1 MPNGSLT
8 RTISVPWLEPVAMAP
23 KDFEVTKFGDS
34 GATTFSAPPL
44 TPKRL
49 EPQNFS
55 SAALPLGFLAD
66 IDRIEISKTNIRNGV
81 TYYVMDVYER
91 RRNSRL
97 PTNLQRTPRSRAHSS
112 LDNVPPSPTS
122 SSSSEPSYS
131 IERRFSQ
138 FAHLREQLFDRTCD
152 NANFICEYCSG
163 VVHHTRFNLNQPRL
177 FVKLVTGV
185 EKRKKIL
192 TTFMNDVLELV
203 QSTGGHFSQC
213 EAYVTL
219 PLLLQSF
226 LQE

>member
-1 MPNGSLT
+1 MPNASLT
-8 RTISVPWLEPVAMAP
+8 RTLSVPWLDP
-23 KDFEVTKFGDS
+23 KDFQVTNFGGGDDAK
-34 GATTFSAPPL
+34 ATIFAAPPL

-55 SAALPLGFLAD
+55 SASLPLGFLAS
-66 IDRIEISKTNIRNGV
+66 IDRIEISKTNVRDGV

-112 LDNVPPSPTS
+112 LDFVLPSPTS
-122 SSSSEPSYS
+122 SSSCEPSFS
-131 IERRFSQ
+131 VERRFSQ
-138 FAHLREQLFDRTCD
+138 FALLREELFDRTCD
-152 NANFICEYCSG
+152 NANFVCAYCSG
-163 VVHHTRFNLNQPRL
+163 VVHYTRFNLHQPRL
-177 FVKLVTGV
+177 IVKLTAGV

-192 TTFMNDVLELV
+192 TSFMNDVLELV
-203 QSTGGHFSQC
+203 QSTDGHFSQC

-219 PLLLQSF
+219 PLMLQSF